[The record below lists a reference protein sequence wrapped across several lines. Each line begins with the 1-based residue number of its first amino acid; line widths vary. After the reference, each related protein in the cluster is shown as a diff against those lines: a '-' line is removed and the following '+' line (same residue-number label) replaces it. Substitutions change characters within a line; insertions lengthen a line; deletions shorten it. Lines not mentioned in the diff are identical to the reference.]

1 MNCYLINLDRSTDR
15 FAFMMNQ
22 FRVLQDTAGKGRIN
36 LIRVSAVDA
45 ALLDEK
51 TITGY
56 YDKDYF
62 SFNATYFP
70 NVVPPGGLSK
80 GEIACFLSHRKCW
93 EKICGSDNPNAYAVV
108 LEDDVVFSKDA
119 VAFFEDPAWIPA
131 DADIVKLEV
140 LTRKLI
146 IDTKPTAT
154 LRGKA
159 VFRFYSS
166 NLGTAAYIISKK
178 AAKKLL
184 QMTEK
189 FYVPIDHVM
198 FGNLF
203 PYFKQL
209 VCYQVMPALCIQDT
223 ELRGKNSVFKSTMDS
238 RKEKF
243 FQRVRKKM
251 GMGTKIKRE
260 LIRLALQMKAR
271 AGLRRKAIN
280 TFDRK
285 EAFIL
290 NEDNQS

>member
-15 FAFMMNQ
+15 LAFMMNQ
-22 FRVLQDTAGKGRIN
+22 FRVLQDMAGKGGIN

-51 TITGY
+51 TIAGY

-70 NVVPPGGLSK
+70 NIVQLGGLSK

-93 EKICGSDNPNAYAVV
+93 EKICKSDNPNAYAVV

-119 VAFFEDPAWIPA
+119 AAFLEDHAWIPA
-131 DADIVKLEV
+131 DADLVKLEV

-146 IDTKPTAT
+146 IDTKPTTT
-154 LRGKA
+154 LQGKA

-178 AAKKLL
+178 AAEKLL

-198 FGNLF
+198 FGDLF

-223 ELRGKNSVFKSTMDS
+223 ELRGENSVFKSTMDS

-251 GMGTKIKRE
+251 GMGTKIKRK
-260 LIRLALQMKAR
+260 LIRLTLQMKAR

-290 NEDNQS
+290 NKNKMS